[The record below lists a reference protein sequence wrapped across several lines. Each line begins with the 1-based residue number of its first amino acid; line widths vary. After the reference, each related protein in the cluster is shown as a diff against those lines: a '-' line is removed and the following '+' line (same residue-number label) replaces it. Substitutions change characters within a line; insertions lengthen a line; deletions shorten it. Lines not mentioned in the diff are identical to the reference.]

1 MHDMARDLTAKQE
14 RFVELY
20 LVSLNATDAY
30 QQAYGCAR
38 NSADANGPKL
48 LGNAR
53 IQSAIRARQAKLA
66 ANTGVTPERIIA
78 ELAEIGFSRMD
89 KFSQWGPEG
98 VRLHD
103 SSGLEEGAAR
113 CVAEVSETTTKDGG
127 SLRFKLHDK
136 VGALT
141 LIGKHLGMFADR
153 HEFTGKDGAAIQ
165 FVVVGGKKVGF

>member
-1 MHDMARDLTAKQE
+1 MARDLTAKQK
-14 RFVELY
+14 RFVDLY

-48 LGNAR
+48 IGKAR
-53 IQSAIRARQAKLA
+53 IQQAIRDRQAKA
-66 ANTGVTPERIIA
+66 AENTGVTPERVLA

-89 KFSQWGPEG
+89 KFSAWGPEG
-98 VRLHD
+98 VTLKA
-103 SSGLEEGAAR
+103 SGALEAGAAR
-113 CVAEVSETTTKDGG
+113 CVAEVSETTSKDGG
-127 SLRFKLHDK
+127 TVKFKLHDK

-153 HEFTGKDGAAIQ
+153 HEIAGLGGGPI
-165 FVVVGGKKVGF
+165 VVSFRHESSR